1 MNWDA
6 KIKMKNINELRAKTA
21 ITGVGLAGIGNASGF
36 SDMEILAKAAQLAV
50 RDAGLKMSDI
60 DGLFTA
66 SFNRFLPALSVAEYL
81 GINPSY
87 LDSTNIGGSAYVSCL
102 KNAALA
108 LTSGACNAV
117 LVAYGSTALSAADFR
132 QHISARAQLEPQPFE
147 APYAPFN
154 PATSYALAAARHMHQ
169 YGTSREQ
176 LASVAVAARR
186 WAQANPLAVCR
197 EPLTVEEVLA
207 ARVVS
212 DPLTTLDCCLITD
225 GAGAFVMTRADLSS
239 ASAAPPTYILGM
251 GSAQTHRQISCMP
264 DLTTTAA
271 CDSGAAAF
279 AMAGITPADIQAA
292 QLYDA
297 FTINVLLFLEDLGF
311 CAKGEGGVFVTET
324 GIGPG
329 GKLPVNTNGGGLS
342 CVHPGMYGIFTI
354 IEAVQLLRSGGNLR
368 GLQGLDVVLCH
379 GNGGVLAS
387 QSTAILG
394 SQATI

>member
-1 MNWDA
+1 MA
-6 KIKMKNINELRAKTA
+6 IEMKNINQLRGTTA
-21 ITGVGLAGIGNASGF
+21 ITGVGLAGMGDATGF
-36 SDMEILAKAAQLAV
+36 SDMEILAKAAHTAV

-66 SFNRFLPALSVAEYL
+66 SFNRFLPTLSVAEYL

-87 LDSTNIGGSAYVSCL
+87 MDSTNIGGSAYVSCL
-102 KNAALA
+102 KNAAMA
-108 LTSGACNAV
+108 LNSGACNAV

-147 APYAPFN
+147 TPYAPFN
-154 PATSYALAAARHMHQ
+154 PATSYALAAARHMHE
-169 YGTSREQ
+169 YGTTREQ
-176 LASVAVAARR
+176 LANVAVAARQ
-186 WAQANPLAVCR
+186 WAQANPQAFR
-197 EPLTVEEVLA
+197 HEPLTIEDVLA
-207 ARVVS
+207 ARMVS

-225 GAGAFVMTRADLSS
+225 GAGAFVMTRADTVG
-239 ASAAPPTYILGM
+239 ASAAPPTYVLGM
-251 GSAQTHRQISCMP
+251 ATAQTHRQISCMP

-271 CDSGAAAF
+271 RESGAGAF
-279 AMAGITPADIQAA
+279 EMAGMTPRDMHAA

-311 CAKGEGGVFVTET
+311 CAKGEGGAFIAERR
-324 GIGPG
+324 IGPS

-342 CVHPGMYGIFTI
+342 CVHPGMYGVFTV
-354 IEAVQLLRSGGNLR
+354 IEAVQLLRTGGKLR
-368 GLQGLDVVLCH
+368 GLDGVETVLCH

-394 SQATI
+394 TKATL